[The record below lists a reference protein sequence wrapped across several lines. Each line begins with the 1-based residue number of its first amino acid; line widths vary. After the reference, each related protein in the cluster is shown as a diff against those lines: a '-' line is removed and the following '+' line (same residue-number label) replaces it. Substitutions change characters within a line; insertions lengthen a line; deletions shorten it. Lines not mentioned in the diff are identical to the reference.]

1 MFSYNMKFSGMFY
14 DIEGTTF
21 EYFEDNDNNQ
31 EEHIKIVNPS
41 MKYEITLL
49 TLQFTITLNNIL
61 EVRVVINV
69 LMNSN
74 SMFNDNQHSY
84 LSF

>member
-1 MFSYNMKFSGMFY
+1 MKFLGMFY
-14 DIEGTTF
+14 DIAGATF

-31 EEHIKIVNPS
+31 EEHIEIANPS
-41 MKYEITLL
+41 MKYEITFL
-49 TLQFTITLNNIL
+49 TLQFTIILNNIL
-61 EVRVVINV
+61 QVTVVISV

-74 SMFNDNQHSY
+74 SMFNNNQHSY

>member
-1 MFSYNMKFSGMFY
+1 MKFLGMLY
-14 DIEGTTF
+14 DIEGATF

-31 EEHIKIVNPS
+31 EEHIEIANPNI
-41 MKYEITLL
+41 KYEIKFL
-49 TLQFTITLNNIL
+49 TLQFTIIFSNIL
-61 EVRVVINV
+61 QVTIIINV

-84 LSF
+84 LSFKI